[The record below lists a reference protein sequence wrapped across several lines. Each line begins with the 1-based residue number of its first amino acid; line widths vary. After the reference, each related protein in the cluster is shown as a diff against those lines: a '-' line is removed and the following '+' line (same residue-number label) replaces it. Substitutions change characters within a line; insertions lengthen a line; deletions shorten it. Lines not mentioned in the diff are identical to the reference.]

1 MIQPPSF
8 PFSFEKKF
16 SGIHDVDRVSTT
28 LHRLATLEQSLKKK
42 RLKELSELEFIW
54 TEAQKQLAVSFEN
67 AVGFLQSKLSPYH
80 KSIREL
86 FLPSIESAQTV
97 EELQKCLI
105 RFFKDTQSYSV
116 AGIIKKSNQGL
127 NGPTLIIDYSR
138 LDKTLT
144 TIQWKNFVVKWANTD
159 EIRALRIYGAF
170 QQILLQGGAKD
181 LFCVPKALL
190 LDFKRQQAE
199 KTNGELIK
207 LESVMNKQLY
217 EKFLAITRLSHPE
230 EVPEDESLI
239 IMEKISGENLFD
251 FICSKYNKLSTK
263 QKHDLMFN
271 LGRLSL
277 LDMVLGNFDRL
288 VYITLDKEENRYKI
302 SDSEVNLGNIM
313 LDWKDTEQ
321 NAPVLYVIDNSI
333 HSEVLENPDACLA
346 LIEQFVAQ
354 PPAYHYIAEMMVISI
369 QKALNSLSRDN
380 KTMDP
385 KKLQKMMK
393 FFSKD
398 LKKFGKDEINGGLN
412 EMSKVLKSTLS
423 TVWNKQEEL
432 RDYLEKT
439 EPVKEKT
446 ESNEEKTRCSLYS
459 LVSMNIE
466 KFLSF

>member
-251 FICSKYNKLSTK
+251 FICSKYNKLSTNAMC
-263 QKHDLMFN
+263 DFLIIF
-271 LGRLSL
+271 
-277 LDMVLGNFDRL
+277 
-288 VYITLDKEENRYKI
+288 YKR
-302 SDSEVNLGNIM
+302 
-313 LDWKDTEQ
+313 
-321 NAPVLYVIDNSI
+321 
-333 HSEVLENPDACLA
+333 
-346 LIEQFVAQ
+346 IEG
-354 PPAYHYIAEMMVISI
+354 E
-369 QKALNSLSRDN
+369 
-380 KTMDP
+380 
-385 KKLQKMMK
+385 
-393 FFSKD
+393 
-398 LKKFGKDEINGGLN
+398 
-412 EMSKVLKSTLS
+412 
-423 TVWNKQEEL
+423 
-432 RDYLEKT
+432 
-439 EPVKEKT
+439 
-446 ESNEEKTRCSLYS
+446 
-459 LVSMNIE
+459 IE
-466 KFLSF
+466 KAYLQYN

>member
-1 MIQPPSF
+1 
-8 PFSFEKKF
+8 
-16 SGIHDVDRVSTT
+16 
-28 LHRLATLEQSLKKK
+28 
-42 RLKELSELEFIW
+42 
-54 TEAQKQLAVSFEN
+54 
-67 AVGFLQSKLSPYH
+67 
-80 KSIREL
+80 
-86 FLPSIESAQTV
+86 
-97 EELQKCLI
+97 
-105 RFFKDTQSYSV
+105 
-116 AGIIKKSNQGL
+116 
-127 NGPTLIIDYSR
+127 
-138 LDKTLT
+138 
-144 TIQWKNFVVKWANTD
+144 
-159 EIRALRIYGAF
+159 
-170 QQILLQGGAKD
+170 
-181 LFCVPKALL
+181 
-190 LDFKRQQAE
+190 
-199 KTNGELIK
+199 
-207 LESVMNKQLY
+207 
-217 EKFLAITRLSHPE
+217 
-230 EVPEDESLI
+230 
-239 IMEKISGENLFD
+239 
-251 FICSKYNKLSTK
+251 
-263 QKHDLMFN
+263 MFN